1 MLTGRRVV
9 VDGHNLLMPKG
20 TGISTYARNLVAAL
34 DHLGASVEILAPVQF
49 HPSRHWPELT
59 EVRFLEGRGARSS
72 PVWAQPLR
80 DAQDL
85 LHSFAPGRPVP
96 LRLQGIGSTEGRHAL
111 PSAVSFQLAY
121 RLIERAEAHCFVLG
135 REMELKLDQR
145 PDVFHRSYHH
155 PFRIKGATNIVTIH
169 DLIPLRLPHTTLD
182 DKRSTFR
189 ILRRVAETAD
199 HIVTVSEHSRRDII
213 SLLGVSEDRVTNT
226 YQAVEMKESVLA
238 RSAEDVAGALEAI
251 FGLEYREY
259 FLFFGAIE
267 PKKNISRLI
276 DAFLGSGVR
285 RPLIIVGAEA
295 WLAEGDMDRINDERL
310 QTLRIVGREIRKESR
325 VQHIKYLPR
334 DLLMTLVQGA
344 RAVTFPSLY
353 EGFGLPVLES
363 MLLGTP
369 VLTSNISSIP
379 EVVGDAAL
387 LIDPYDAQSIA
398 HGLRTLDGDAD
409 LRASLASRGTVQ
421 ATRFSVDGYQARLD
435 DLYSRLL

>member
-1 MLTGRRVV
+1 M
-9 VDGHNLLMPKG
+9 
-20 TGISTYARNLVAAL
+20 
-34 DHLGASVEILAPVQF
+34 
-49 HPSRHWPELT
+49 
-59 EVRFLEGRGARSS
+59 
-72 PVWAQPLR
+72 
-80 DAQDL
+80 
-85 LHSFAPGRPVP
+85 
-96 LRLQGIGSTEGRHAL
+96 EGRHAL
-111 PSAVSFQLAY
+111 PPAVSFQLAY

-135 REMELKLDQR
+135 REMELALDQR

-155 PFRIKGATNIVTIH
+155 PFRIRGATNIVTIH

-182 DKRSTFR
+182 DKKSTFR
-189 ILRRVAETAD
+189 ILRRVAATAD
-199 HIVTVSEHSRRDII
+199 HIVTVSDHSRNDII
-213 SLLGVSEDRVTNT
+213 SLLGVSENRVTNT
-226 YQAVEMKESVLA
+226 YQSVDIKEEIIS
-238 RSAEDVAGALEAI
+238 RSADDVADELDKI

-276 DAFLGSGVR
+276 DSFLASGVR

-295 WLAEGDMDRINDERL
+295 WLADGDMARINDERL

-369 VLTSNISSIP
+369 VLTSNISSLP
-379 EVVGDAAL
+379 EIVGDAAL
-387 LIDPYDAQSIA
+387 LIDPYDARSIA
-398 HGLRTLDGDAD
+398 GGLRMLDRDTD
-409 LRASLASRGTVQ
+409 LLASLSARGS
-421 ATRFSVDGYQARLD
+421 AQARKFSGDVYKTRLN
-435 DLYSRLL
+435 DLYKKLL